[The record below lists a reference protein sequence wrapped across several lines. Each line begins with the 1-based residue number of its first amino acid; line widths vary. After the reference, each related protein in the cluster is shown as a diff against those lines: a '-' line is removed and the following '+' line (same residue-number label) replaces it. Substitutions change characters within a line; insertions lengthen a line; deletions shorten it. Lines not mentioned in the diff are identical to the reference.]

1 MKTIIK
7 LFLLIGLT
15 SCIREPN
22 KVNQFL
28 VNQEHKHHNGDE
40 IIKTELFICDDFDKP
55 YQIHRYQLVYTNEFV
70 TVMDSLQ
77 FYLDVEMKK
86 VEKYKEILS
95 K

>member
-1 MKTIIK
+1 MNTIIK
-7 LFLLIGLT
+7 LCILIGLT
-15 SCIREPN
+15 SCVHEPN
-22 KVNQFL
+22 YVEQFM

-40 IIKTELFICDDFDKP
+40 IIKTELFICDDFDELHHF
-55 YQIHRYQLVYTNEFV
+55 HRYHLIYSNEFV

-77 FYLDVEMKK
+77 FYLDSEMKK